1 LYKDDIDESE
11 EHTMALIEAV
21 LYVTGKPIDLKTL
34 SSLTKVK
41 AKSKLKAL
49 IKCLIEKYKK
59 NKGSI
64 EIVELEDERYMM
76 QLKPDY
82 TQYVKKFLTKPLLS
96 HGPLRTLSFIAFK
109 QPINQSYVAKVRGK
123 LAYKHIKLLLNMGLI
138 KGEKLGRTKILK
150 TTKLFADYFN
160 LSQDLRTMKKELSAL
175 FEKIKKSSQSNKE
188 KIE

>member
-1 LYKDDIDESE
+1 MDENEKHS
-11 EHTMALIEAV
+11 MALIEAV

-41 AKSKLKAL
+41 DKSKLKAL
-49 IKCLIEKYKK
+49 IECLIERYK
-59 NKGSI
+59 NNESSI

-82 TQYVKKFLTKPLLS
+82 IQYVKKFLTRPLLS

-109 QPINQSYVAKVRGK
+109 QPIDQAYVVKVRGK

-138 KGEKLGRTKILK
+138 KGEKFGRTKLLK

-160 LSQDLRTMKKELSAL
+160 LSQDLKTMKKQLSAM
-175 FEKIKKSSQSNKE
+175 FEKIKKSSQRG
-188 KIE
+188 